1 MDEETLW
8 MLDNAMSIAGF
19 RFEINSGFRCLT
31 HNRELNS
38 KDTSSHLKGVAADIR
53 IINHWYQYKI
63 VNSLILVGF
72 ERINLKKSE
81 SFLHVDNDKEKPR
94 EILWI
99 D

>member
-19 RFEINSGFRCLT
+19 RFEINSGFRCEK
-31 HNRELNS
+31 HNTEVGGSL
-38 KDTSSHLKGVAADIR
+38 TSSHLKGVAADIR